1 VSWKALKIIPVQRLP
16 CMAWLLAQWL
26 LLYVLSGLF
35 HQSDPCYAKRIN
47 AKRHFSQRNL
57 VVFAW
62 SGMRGVVSLAAALS
76 IPQLMPDGTAFPHRN
91 LIIYITFC
99 VILTTLILL
108 GFSLPWVIKN

>member
-1 VSWKALKIIPVQRLP
+1 MEGIKDYSGSAL
-16 CMAWLLAQWL
+16 A
-26 LLYVLSGLF
+26 LYVLGVSAVVIIVRFIWVVPSSLIPAM
-35 HQSDPCYAKRIN
+35 QKRIN

-108 GFSLPWVIKN
+108 GFSLH